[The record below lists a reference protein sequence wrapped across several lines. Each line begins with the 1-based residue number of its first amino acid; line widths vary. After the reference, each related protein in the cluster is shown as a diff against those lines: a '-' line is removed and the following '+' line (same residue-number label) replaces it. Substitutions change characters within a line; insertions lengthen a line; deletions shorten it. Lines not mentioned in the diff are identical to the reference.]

1 MSWFESLKGSQDA
14 AGGKFSQ
21 FAMTKSGAEAVKAEG
36 DKVVTS
42 MKENEEKWAFN
53 KWTAGKAINYNTDN
67 NENAP
72 I

>member
-1 MSWFESLKGSQDA
+1 VCTALLDKNRHKRPSLEVTLGMSWFESLKGSQDA

-42 MKENEEKWAFN
+42 MKENEEK
-53 KWTAGKAINYNTDN
+53 
-67 NENAP
+67 
-72 I
+72 

>member
-1 MSWFESLKGSQDA
+1 
-14 AGGKFSQ
+14 
-21 FAMTKSGAEAVKAEG
+21 MTKSGAEAVKAEG